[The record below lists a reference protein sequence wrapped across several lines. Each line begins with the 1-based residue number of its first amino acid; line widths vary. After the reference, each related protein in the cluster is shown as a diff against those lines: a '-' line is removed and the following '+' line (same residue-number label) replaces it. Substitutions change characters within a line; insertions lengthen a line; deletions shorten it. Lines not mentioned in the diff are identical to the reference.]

1 MDFPECDYFVSGD
14 DMTYSSAMP
23 ERSAPGYASRPDTVA
38 FVVFLLAA
46 FAFQLRFNVSPEVM
60 NMFVG
65 YTGESGPF
73 YQKLH
78 FGTDAIFLLL
88 PLALFSRPFRLERSE
103 AGLFKAVFIYML
115 LLVAFIA
122 YLFVTGRAGS
132 SGFVIDTYLVA
143 GAAGLIAL
151 TLPPPMRRMLG
162 DITVVM
168 LIVSAVIGIIEA
180 VTHHRIMPYDR
191 VELVFRP
198 VGLTVHPLALGALCA
213 TAIGFAALTRWPL
226 WVRLLAVLV
235 LFIGCAASGARTALL
250 LTCAEIFILLIF
262 TRWPRLSRRYQRQA
276 KFGVIAV
283 TIPLGATLL
292 AVMFAAGLMNRFGN
306 TLFDENFMAR
316 VTIYKV
322 FGYAS
327 WSQLIFGMPVN
338 DLMNIVNNKVH
349 LPFIESTPV
358 VISML
363 FGLPMALF
371 FVGLAVWIFARL
383 LRGAPLAAWIGTITF
398 IIAALSNNTLS
409 SKTPEIAML
418 FVLLIAYRSRPGSN
432 PAATRVTERSQASLS
447 AT

>member
-1 MDFPECDYFVSGD
+1 
-14 DMTYSSAMP
+14 MTYSSAMP
-23 ERSAPGYASRPDTVA
+23 ERSAPRDASRRDTLA
-38 FVVFLLAA
+38 FAIFLLAA

-103 AGLFKAVFIYML
+103 VGLFKAVLVYML
-115 LLVAFIA
+115 LLIAIIA

-143 GAAGLIAL
+143 GAAGLITL
-151 TLPPPMRRMLG
+151 TLPASMRRLLG
-162 DITVVM
+162 DITVIM
-168 LIVSAVIGIIEA
+168 LVASAVIGITEA

-198 VGLTVHPLALGALCA
+198 VGLTMHPLALGALCA
-213 TAIGFAALTRWPL
+213 AAIGFAALTRWRL
-226 WVRLLAVLV
+226 WVRLLMVLV

-250 LTCAEIFILLIF
+250 LTCVEIFILLIF
-262 TRWPRLSRRYQRQA
+262 TRWPRLSHRHQRQA
-276 KFGVIAV
+276 KFGVILL
-283 TIPLGATLL
+283 TIPLGAALL
-292 AVMFAAGLMNRFGN
+292 AVMFAAGLMDRFGS

-316 VTIYKV
+316 VTIYRV

-327 WSQLIFGMPVN
+327 WSQLIFGMPVK
-338 DLMNIVNNKVH
+338 DLMYIVNNKVH

-371 FVGLAVWIFARL
+371 FTGLVVWIFARL
-383 LRGAPLAAWIGTITF
+383 LRGAPLAAWVGTIIF

-418 FVLLIAYRSRPGSN
+418 FVLLIAYRRQPDSGLEPKGAKERPS
-432 PAATRVTERSQASLS
+432 ASLS
-447 AT
+447 ATA